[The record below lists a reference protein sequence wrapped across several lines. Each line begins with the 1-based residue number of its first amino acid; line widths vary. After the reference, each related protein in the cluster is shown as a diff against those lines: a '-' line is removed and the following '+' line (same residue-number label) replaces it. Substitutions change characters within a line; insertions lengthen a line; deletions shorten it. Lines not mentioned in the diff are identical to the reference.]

1 MQTSWLGPVALK
13 AGCFPIVSVGFHK
26 VQLVQILDENNT
38 ADQWRGF
45 SSNLSVYCVLSSA
58 WSLLRCH

>member
-1 MQTSWLGPVALK
+1 MALK

-26 VQLVQILDENNT
+26 VQFVQIRDKDNNT
-38 ADQWRGF
+38 ADQWRG
-45 SSNLSVYCVLSSA
+45 SGSDLSVYCVLSSA